1 MERYVLPVSS
11 RSDMYFREGRCTE
24 QMELIRVRE
33 SKACRRRAFR
43 FAISSL
49 LRNGR
54 VQDLHSRA
62 TRKHRGRAIRVILF
76 ARAALI
82 GPLFAPASRVSFHY
96 IDPRDR
102 YSASDAVARRSA
114 SPRGA
119 GSINARLCYEVAK
132 KNRGDLIRYRMC
144 RRTRNTG

>member
-1 MERYVLPVSS
+1 
-11 RSDMYFREGRCTE
+11 MYFREGRCIE
-24 QMELIRVRE
+24 RMELIRVRE

-54 VQDLHSRA
+54 AQELHSR
-62 TRKHRGRAIRVILF
+62 TTGKHRGRVIRVILF

-96 IDPRDR
+96 IDLR
-102 YSASDAVARRSA
+102 
-114 SPRGA
+114 
-119 GSINARLCYEVAK
+119 N
-132 KNRGDLIRYRMC
+132 RYRPA
-144 RRTRNTG
+144 TRKRDEARARAHVERDLLTLARVTRLQRKTERFNSIPDVPANA